1 MSPVEFKKTPCRS
14 VDFKG
19 HGPYRW
25 RAAPL
30 IKPSHNQITRGDPGS
45 GWECRP
51 VIIGQRETQKRT
63 QNVGID
69 RYAMTH
75 DSKVFGSFGSF
86 GSCRA
91 PGPTASDSESQLQLP
106 LVQSASRDIC
116 RGTLIYIYI
125 HLSIYIYI

>member
-19 HGPYRW
+19 YGPYRW
-25 RAAPL
+25 RPAPL

-51 VIIGQRETQKRT
+51 VIIGPRETEKRT

-75 DSKVFGSFGSF
+75 DSKVFGSFGS
-86 GSCRA
+86 CRP
-91 PGPTASDSESQLQLP
+91 PGPTASDSESQLHPP
-106 LVQSASRDIC
+106 LVQSDCRDIC
-116 RGTLIYIYI
+116 CGTLIYIISIY
-125 HLSIYIYI
+125 LSIYI